1 MTRLKCFHDA
11 IFTKHELDKGQTQ
24 ECLYSMLPC
33 FIPTLFGKLLFS
45 NNTVHVCL
53 FPFFCSKHKLLEW
66 GGGRGLASVMTRGI
80 KHDFP
85 LVIIRKVRSEEL
97 KTEGEARV
105 FQHFTRDLANNNK

>member
-1 MTRLKCFHDA
+1 MF
-11 IFTKHELDKGQTQ
+11 
-24 ECLYSMLPC
+24 
-33 FIPTLFGKLLFS
+33 
-45 NNTVHVCL
+45 VC
-53 FPFFCSKHKLLEW
+53 FPFSAQNINCWS
-66 GGGRGLASVMTRGI
+66 GGGGGGGLASVMTRGI